1 MMLYSDINK
10 KHKNMVNKSIVDAV
24 VTMLRMYDVDG
35 ETMEHI
41 INEVGMRDQMVK
53 QLTPQDDIV
62 DDKDDQDGEP
72 IMVGVTTRHLIEY
85 TREIQKRCNSS
96 AIDAVRN
103 AGIDFEYMVE
113 LELEYDK
120 QISVNFDK
128 HSLYSEIESVID
140 DTFETDDE
148 AVLSEITNV
157 LEYIIQK

>member
-1 MMLYSDINK
+1 MI
-10 KHKNMVNKSIVDAV
+10 NKSIVDAV

-53 QLTPQDDIV
+53 QLTPQPQDDIV
-62 DDKDDQDGEP
+62 ELERGEE
-72 IMVGVTTRHLIEY
+72 IMASFTKQQLIEY
-85 TREIQKRCNSS
+85 TREVQERCKS
-96 AIDAVRN
+96 AATKAVKN

-113 LELEYDK
+113 LELDYDK
-120 QISVNFDK
+120 TISVNFDE
-128 HSLYSEIESVID
+128 HSLYSEIESAID